1 VGPREVG
8 RTSRLEMALRIFEVG
23 KGAMAGRVIRRIA
36 SPEETGNSNCD
47 LQLPDPEYGREVGT
61 KSKSKKRKYVRVED
75 EDEDEAQ
82 LILVLVLCF
91 AQTGQTPQFIAG

>member
-1 VGPREVG
+1 
-8 RTSRLEMALRIFEVG
+8 MAR
-23 KGAMAGRVIRRIA
+23 RVIRRIA
-36 SPEETGNSNCD
+36 SPEEIGNSNCD
-47 LQLPDPEYGREVGT
+47 LQLPDTEYGREVGT
-61 KSKSKKRKYVRVED
+61 KSKSKKRKYVGV